1 MAFFPHT
8 TLLSPPPQ
16 FPVHCRAW
24 GEEGSLHQDSYQEP
38 SGLTFRPD
46 SSIGQL
52 QSLDTLMGVD
62 MIIDLTVHLSAES
75 QFHWPVSTPGQNGV
89 LLTLFD
95 VPNGQLQSLDT
106 L

>member
-1 MAFFPHT
+1 M
-8 TLLSPPPQ
+8 
-16 FPVHCRAW
+16 
-24 GEEGSLHQDSYQEP
+24 HQDSYQEP

-75 QFHWPVSTPGQNGV
+75 QFHWPVTIPEHNGV
-89 LLTLFD
+89 PLTLID
-95 VPNGQLQSLDT
+95 VHNGQLQSLDT